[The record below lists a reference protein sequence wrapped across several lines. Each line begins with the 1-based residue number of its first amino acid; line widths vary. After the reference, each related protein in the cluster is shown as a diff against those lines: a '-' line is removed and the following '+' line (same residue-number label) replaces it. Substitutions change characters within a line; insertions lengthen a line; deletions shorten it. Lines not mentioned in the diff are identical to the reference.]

1 MELKVDSVFIGRV
14 LGGVVIFLGIVS
26 AIVSV
31 AGARAGG
38 FDLFLARLALPLGV
52 GILIIAAT
60 VVLKAATDRKVAP
73 RTNAP
78 NRAMDAPRRVSVPRS
93 GGATRADTASRT
105 GEAARVAAL
114 QGFGVIQGK
123 LRLNPGNITAS
134 AASIFVVISVF
145 IPWGA
150 FFATDGNRSQF
161 SEGFTLWE
169 IADEGDVG
177 GAPLFAFIL
186 LALGIVGMASVV
198 LPRWAGLVVGIVGIV
213 MTLATFIYLFAV
225 LDDQIGDIR
234 VLGSYRVDVVTIP
247 HVGFF
252 LSGAAFLLITIVRLI
267 PPLNR
272 TRVRGGPPT
281 EV

>member
-1 MELKVDSVFIGRV
+1 MELKVDSVFIGRI

-31 AGARAGG
+31 AGARSGG

-52 GILIIAAT
+52 GVLIIAAT
-60 VVLKAATDRKVAP
+60 MVLKAALDRKVAP

-78 NRAMDAPRRVSVPRS
+78 SRAMGAPTTVSVPGG
-93 GGATRADTASRT
+93 GGAARAATASRT
-105 GEAARVAAL
+105 GDAARSAAL
-114 QGFGVIQGK
+114 RGFGVLQGK

-134 AASIFVVISVF
+134 VASIFVVISVF

-150 FFATDGNRSQF
+150 FFVTDGDRSQF

-177 GAPLFAFIL
+177 GAPLFGFIL

-198 LPRWAGLVVGIVGIV
+198 LPRWASLVVGIVGIV
-213 MTLATFIYLFAV
+213 MTLATFIYLFAM
-225 LDDQIGDIR
+225 LDDQLGSIR
-234 VLGSYRVDVVTIP
+234 VLGSYRVDVITIP

-252 LSGAAFLLITIVRLI
+252 LSGIAFLLITIVRLI

-272 TRVRGGPPT
+272 TRVRSGPPT